1 MKKTKIIATIEAR
14 LGSNRL
20 PNKVLKKIGKKSI
33 LEIIIERLKKSK
45 LIDQIVIATTKNIED
60 DRICHLAKSK
70 KVSCYRGSEFDVLDR
85 IANAIS
91 NYKGDLIVQLKD
103 RNIVAPFD
111 GVLGYRGIT
120 GDILGSDN
128 SIIITLDD
136 NSILYSDIKIPE
148 TFASFIK
155 KDLPVKIKFSGM
167 KNKVYDGKIYA
178 VSSRINAETRSLL
191 TRVIIQNENSELIP
205 GSLLEINVNYNE
217 RNSLGIPDTSMM
229 VEGSKYFVYKVSED
243 NIANKIEIEIG
254 IRNNGF
260 IEIVSGLDEGEI
272 IIKDLN
278 TTFKDSVIISLN
290 DTQLIIDNNKLKF
303 AGYVSLDFIDV
314 NNFYAHYQIN
324 RNYRKNIKKIN
335 FGFLLNLD
343 DKFVEIDNLK
353 VNGNINQTLEV
364 FLNNFN
370 SNREDIFNR
379 IILRNSIKNFL
390 KNF

>member
-1 MKKTKIIATIEAR
+1 MKRSTKITSAIIAFF
-14 LGSNRL
+14 L
-20 PNKVLKKIGKKSI
+20 
-33 LEIIIERLKKSK
+33 IIT
-45 LIDQIVIATTKNIED
+45 IVIVGRTMIGNHFAKKFSKRPPPGIIVKEVSYKDFSEKIESYGTAVSKRTESFRIKKD
-60 DRICHLAKSK
+60 DLT
-70 KVSCYRGSEFDVLDR
+70 SELTLKDNVK
-85 IANAIS
+85 
-91 NYKGDLIVQLKD
+91 KGDLIVQLKD
-103 RNIVAPFD
+103 RKIVAPFD

-155 KDLPVKIKFSGM
+155 KDLPVKVKFSGM

-272 IIKDLN
+272 IVAEGLKKVRPKGEIKP
-278 TTFKDSVIISLN
+278 
-290 DTQLIIDNNKLKF
+290 
-303 AGYVSLDFIDV
+303 
-314 NNFYAHYQIN
+314 
-324 RNYRKNIKKIN
+324 IKK
-335 FGFLLNLD
+335 
-343 DKFVEIDNLK
+343 
-353 VNGNINQTLEV
+353 
-364 FLNNFN
+364 
-370 SNREDIFNR
+370 
-379 IILRNSIKNFL
+379 
-390 KNF
+390 